1 MVFYVGA
8 ALGKIGEAI
17 QADTAERR
25 ASRRE
30 EERYQRNRTDL
41 IMDKAI
47 DTATQLYYKKKEA
60 AEAERAAI
68 EKLMSRLETTGL
80 DVDERFRIAQGG
92 ESAVNDIM
100 DRFNTWTS
108 TFGEKSDSTL
118 EFGDFYDIQKS
129 ANENTATDYS
139 SLTNKE
145 FLDLFMR
152 NTVKY
157 DSAPIQAY
165 LAQYGMSLS
174 QEDLPDYFQFAD
186 SQADETEAAIPTLG
200 TLTVNQD
207 ALKEA
212 LADPEKALEFASIT
226 EAIDK
231 TNLELIDLNIAEK
244 AMRTSNQANSEEHK
258 ALIQKINEK
267 KYKLDRYKT
276 LKPTE
281 SKKIDE
287 LIGDTVQQLNEA
299 RNAEEPNAE
308 KIKQLE
314 DDLDFYLGKSAI
326 IKNAG
331 KVAPLNEVVANTTM
345 EIDKLKR
352 IDPVANKDK
361 IDELQATQIAA
372 LKSIQAIQE
381 AKEKA
386 QEKYKD
392 KAEPTKS
399 SGGFTSVIPAQ
410 SFVTKAKANK
420 LSSDYFIAKEGLET
434 QYALKFAGADE
445 NQAENYRDYIAKMD
459 GNVLPYLNSLI
470 KDDKYAGTDVKNPYK
485 NDKFLLGVVPSEVED
500 FKSNLKD
507 YFNKFKDNK
516 TLKTAV
522 SGENVHSGI
531 VVTKQQ
537 LLDGQTI
544 KKLSQ
549 EGKLKAGDFFGM
561 SVEIGEDDDVRLV
574 SVPLIWTGKNVYT
587 LNLETNQ
594 MELYSE

>member
-8 ALGKIGEAI
+8 ALGKIGEAL

-92 ESAVNDIM
+92 ESSVNDIM
-100 DRFNTWTS
+100 ERFNTWTA

-145 FLDLFMR
+145 FLNLFMR

-157 DSAPIQAY
+157 DSAPAQTY

-212 LADPEKALEFASIT
+212 LSDPEKALEFASIT

-244 AMRTSNQANSEEHK
+244 AMRVSNQANSEEHK
-258 ALIQKINEK
+258 SLIQKINEK
-267 KYKLDRYKT
+267 KYKLERYNK

-299 RNAEEPNAE
+299 RTADEPNAE

-314 DDLDFYLGKSAI
+314 NDLDFYLDKSAI

-345 EIDKLKR
+345 EIDKLNR
-352 IDPVANKDK
+352 LNPVANKDK

-392 KAEPTKS
+392 EKETTKS
-399 SGGFTSVIPAQ
+399 SGGFTSVLPAQ

-420 LSSDYFIAKEGLET
+420 LSSEYFIAKEGLET

-445 NQAENYRDYIAKMD
+445 NQAENYRDYIEKMD
-459 GNVLPYLNSLI
+459 SNVLPYLNSLV
-470 KDDKYAGTDVKNPYK
+470 KDDLYADTDVKNPYK
-485 NDKFLLGVVPSEVED
+485 NDKFLLGIVLSESED
-500 FKSNLKD
+500 YKSNLKE
-507 YFNKFKDNK
+507 YFLKFRDKK

-522 SGENVHSGI
+522 SDENVHSGI
-531 VVTKQQ
+531 VVTQQQ
-537 LLDGQTI
+537 LLDGQTV

-549 EGKLKAGDFFGM
+549 ERKLKAGDFFELRL
-561 SVEIGEDDDVRLV
+561 EIGKEDLQFIN
-574 SVPLIWTGKNVYT
+574 VPLIWTGKNVYT
-587 LNLETNQ
+587 LNLQTNQ

>member
-30 EERYQRNRTDL
+30 EERYERNRTDL

-60 AEAERAAI
+60 AEAERAAV

-100 DRFNTWTS
+100 DRFNTWTA

-212 LADPEKALEFASIT
+212 LANPEKALEFASIT

-244 AMRTSNQANSEEHK
+244 AMRASNQANSEEHK

-267 KYKLDRYKT
+267 KYKLDRYNK

-299 RNAEEPNAE
+299 RNADEPNAE
-308 KIKQLE
+308 KVKQLE
-314 DDLDFYLGKSAI
+314 NDLDFYLGKSAI

-345 EIDKLKR
+345 EIDKLNR
-352 IDPVANKDK
+352 LDPVANKDK
-361 IDELQATQIAA
+361 IEELQATQIAA

-399 SGGFTSVIPAQ
+399 KGGFTSITGAQ
-410 SFVTKAKANK
+410 NFVLKAKANK
-420 LSSDYFIAKEGLET
+420 LSSEYFIASEGLET

-445 NQAENYRDYIAKMD
+445 NQAKNYRDYISKMD
-459 GNVLPYLNSLI
+459 NNVLPYLNGLI
-470 KDDKYAGTDVKNPYK
+470 NNDKYANTDVKNPYK
-485 NDKFLLGVVPSEVED
+485 DDKFLLGPVGAELED

-507 YFNKFKDNK
+507 YFLKFKNNK
-516 TLKTAV
+516 TLKAAGTD
-522 SGENVHSGI
+522 ENLHSGI
-531 VVTKQQ
+531 VVSQQQ

-544 KKLSQ
+544 KKLSR
-549 EGKLKAGDFFGM
+549 EGKLKAGDFF
-561 SVEIGEDDDVRLV
+561 ELLLEGEEMEAIK
-574 SVPLIWTGKNVYT
+574 VPLIWTGKNVYT

>member
-8 ALGKIGEAI
+8 ALGKIGEAL

-92 ESAVNDIM
+92 ESSVNDIM
-100 DRFNTWTS
+100 ERFNTWTA

-145 FLDLFMR
+145 FLNLFMR

-157 DSAPIQAY
+157 DSAPAQTY

-212 LADPEKALEFASIT
+212 LSDPEKALEFASIT

-244 AMRTSNQANSEEHK
+244 AMRVSNQANSEEHK
-258 ALIQKINEK
+258 SLIQKINEK
-267 KYKLDRYKT
+267 KYKLERYNK

-299 RNAEEPNAE
+299 RTADEPNAE

-314 DDLDFYLGKSAI
+314 NDLDFYLDKSAI

-345 EIDKLKR
+345 EIDKLNR
-352 IDPVANKDK
+352 LNPVANKDK
-361 IDELQATQIAA
+361 INELQATQIAA

-392 KAEPTKS
+392 EKETTKS
-399 SGGFTSVIPAQ
+399 SGGFTSVLPAQ

-420 LSSDYFIAKEGLET
+420 LSSEYFIAKEGLET

-445 NQAENYRDYIAKMD
+445 NQAENYRDYIEKMD
-459 GNVLPYLNSLI
+459 SNVLPYLNSLV
-470 KDDKYAGTDVKNPYK
+470 KDDLYADTDVKNPYK
-485 NDKFLLGVVPSEVED
+485 NDKFLLGIVLSESED
-500 FKSNLKD
+500 YKSNLKE
-507 YFNKFKDNK
+507 YFLKFRDKK

-522 SGENVHSGI
+522 SDENVHSGI
-531 VVTKQQ
+531 VVTQQQ
-537 LLDGQTI
+537 LLDGQTV

-549 EGKLKAGDFFGM
+549 ERKLKAGDFFELRL
-561 SVEIGEDDDVRLV
+561 EIGKEDLQFIN
-574 SVPLIWTGKNVYT
+574 VPLIWTGKNVYT
-587 LNLETNQ
+587 LNLQTNQ

>member
-8 ALGKIGEAI
+8 ALGKIGEAL

-30 EERYQRNRTDL
+30 EERYERNRTDL

-92 ESAVNDIM
+92 ESSVNDIM
-100 DRFNTWTS
+100 ERFNTWTA

-145 FLDLFMR
+145 FLNLFMR

-157 DSAPIQAY
+157 DSAPAQTY

-212 LADPEKALEFASIT
+212 LSDPEKALEFASIT

-244 AMRTSNQANSEEHK
+244 AMRVSNQANSEEHK
-258 ALIQKINEK
+258 SLIQKINEK
-267 KYKLDRYKT
+267 KYKLERYNK

-299 RNAEEPNAE
+299 RTADEPNAE

-314 DDLDFYLGKSAI
+314 NDLDFYLDKSAI

-345 EIDKLKR
+345 EIDKLNR
-352 IDPVANKDK
+352 LNPVANKDK

-392 KAEPTKS
+392 EKETTKS
-399 SGGFTSVIPAQ
+399 SGGFTSVLPAQ

-420 LSSDYFIAKEGLET
+420 LSSEYFIAKEGLET

-445 NQAENYRDYIAKMD
+445 NQAENYRDYIEKMD
-459 GNVLPYLNSLI
+459 SNVLPYLNSLV
-470 KDDKYAGTDVKNPYK
+470 KDDLYADTDVKNPYK
-485 NDKFLLGVVPSEVED
+485 NDKFLLGIVLSESED
-500 FKSNLKD
+500 YKSNLKE
-507 YFNKFKDNK
+507 YFLKFRDKK

-522 SGENVHSGI
+522 SDENVHSGI
-531 VVTKQQ
+531 VVTQQQ
-537 LLDGQTI
+537 LLDGQTV

-549 EGKLKAGDFFGM
+549 ERKLKAGDFFELRL
-561 SVEIGEDDDVRLV
+561 EIGKEDLQFIN
-574 SVPLIWTGKNVYT
+574 VPLIWTGKNVYT
-587 LNLETNQ
+587 LNLQTNQ